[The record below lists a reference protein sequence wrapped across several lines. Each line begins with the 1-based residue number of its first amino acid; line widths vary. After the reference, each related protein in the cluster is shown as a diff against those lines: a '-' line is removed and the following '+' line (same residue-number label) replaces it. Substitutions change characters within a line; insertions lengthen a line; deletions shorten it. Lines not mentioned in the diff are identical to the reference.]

1 MQLLGLILLLASS
14 WYLWKLTSNFL
25 DEPTKKDLNNSFN
38 NLKNKLSEE
47 LIIWV
52 NITIE
57 IIKKTKRMEV
67 TFIYRKKLIIKKII
81 PRITVTIAPSTNKSF
96 QV

>member
-1 MQLLGLILLLASS
+1 MLTNAIKYHPVEELLT
-14 WYLWKLTSNFL
+14 TSVIYFV
-25 DEPTKKDLNNSFN
+25 
-38 NLKNKLSEE
+38 LSEE

-52 NITIE
+52 NITID

-81 PRITVTIAPSTNKSF
+81 PRTTVTIAPSTNKSF
-96 QV
+96 HV